1 MLAAAVLL
9 LLFVLIVL
17 VNARRDVMLI
27 PLVKHCHKFDM
38 LLHGHDAR
46 VLNTLHPTRN
56 PNLWPR
62 GCIMQLAKA
71 PELSASENMS
81 AKMARFAPWQG
92 RQRSIR
98 NLAMRN
104 RKNLESKLSIA
115 LTTYPSG
122 FLVVMPSSPSP
133 SFSSP

>member
-1 MLAAAVLL
+1 MLV
-9 LLFVLIVL
+9 
-17 VNARRDVMLI
+17 VMLCSFLWSNI
-27 PLVKHCHKFDM
+27 VTNFDM
-38 LLHGHDAR
+38 LLHGHDDR

-92 RQRSIR
+92 GK
-98 NLAMRN
+98 AT
-104 RKNLESKLSIA
+104 KHPESGHEEQKES
-115 LTTYPSG
+115 
-122 FLVVMPSSPSP
+122 
-133 SFSSP
+133 